1 VAYRATGRVPAA
13 RIRPSHD
20 YVFTGVEGG
29 PLWPHRV
36 TAQFTTIAGD
46 LGLPN
51 IRSVQGLRH

>member
-1 VAYRATGRVPAA
+1 
-13 RIRPSHD
+13 
-20 YVFTGVEGG
+20 VFTGVEGG